1 MKPDVYAKL
10 NDLIAEL
17 AAQQYAAATPE
28 GGLLHNLVQALQH
41 YETAKAQAPVQSGYE
56 GGAPT

>member
-17 AAQQYAAATPE
+17 AAGEHPALSAE